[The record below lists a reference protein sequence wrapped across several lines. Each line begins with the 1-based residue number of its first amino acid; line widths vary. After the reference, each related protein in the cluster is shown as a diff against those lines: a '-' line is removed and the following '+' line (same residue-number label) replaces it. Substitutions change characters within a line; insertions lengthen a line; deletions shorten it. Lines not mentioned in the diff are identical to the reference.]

1 MSQAQV
7 ANFSR
12 GRLAIGLIIR
22 ISRPRYVWHCHHAT
36 MPPCR
41 QSCWALDTQ
50 RGALQVM
57 QSFVLAPAP
66 GMSEVVLEPYNS
78 ALCFQDLLEYT
89 DQVPWFLIC
98 EKLGQF
104 MALYIF
110 RGVKHV
116 FQSVSPWERPMFHRV
131 SSVSSQ
137 TFDLEVFL
145 FDNRALTEVCQ
156 KALDQDM
163 PKMTDLNQVLA
174 VKWGVVQVR
183 CNCDDVFP
191 SLVEILKLC
200 PKSIPWKSWWVS
212 TLFWQLSCGCSGS
225 VFSISWDHFE
235 WYERLHLLHIPKL
248 ALFPPFNSQTSKLLR
263 WWPGACLASHLAWDI
278 RGLWMQTYGSC
289 KPTWFR
295 SRMPTF
301 SLVAW
306 LLSRP
311 KHPKNTGRA
320 LSRILRNRCFRK
332 IMSPWNAI
340 L

>member
-1 MSQAQV
+1 
-7 ANFSR
+7 
-12 GRLAIGLIIR
+12 
-22 ISRPRYVWHCHHAT
+22 

-235 WYERLHLLHIPKL
+235 WYERLHLLHILKL
-248 ALFPPFNSQTSKLLR
+248 SLQHLQFSPLSTAKLQNFWGGGPVHVWHHIL
-263 WWPGACLASHLAWDI
+263 PEIYGAFECRPSEAANQLGSVQECPLSH
-278 RGLWMQTYGSC
+278 
-289 KPTWFR
+289 
-295 SRMPTF
+295 
-301 SLVAW
+301 
-306 LLSRP
+306 
-311 KHPKNTGRA
+311 
-320 LSRILRNRCFRK
+320 
-332 IMSPWNAI
+332 
-340 L
+340 